1 MSMIEDDLGK
11 QIDRSVVTKT
21 TLLDIA
27 MNSTHDAQEFNEMLH
42 EYCTIL
48 YGYDLWEK
56 PFIAMLIAA
65 PMAVPW
71 VGAILVLMPFR
82 NNLAEAASP
91 VMGICM

>member
-1 MSMIEDDLGK
+1 MGMGAPVVEPTPMTSTWTPILAASRAAPTASSSK
-11 QIDRSVVTKT
+11 FSPSVMMMMAFCDF
-21 TLLDIA
+21 L
-27 MNSTHDAQEFNEMLH
+27 
-42 EYCTIL
+42 
-48 YGYDLWEK
+48 LWEK